1 MGWIRGAVL
10 VSLMVKAIVFGA
22 WWWVAPADAAH
33 GDEAKESAANE
44 AAQVPPALLAQ
55 SRGFRDLLEA
65 VRERGQ
71 HLDEREQALVTRE
84 SALQALEKT
93 IADELTQLEKG
104 APAGAAAPAGAPGAA
119 SGAAQAAAAPVLS
132 KIYESMK
139 PEEAAPILDRLDE
152 TTATAILG
160 RMKERQIGPIL
171 AVMNKER
178 AVAVTRALAGTAEP
192 SH

>member
-1 MGWIRGAVL
+1 TGERPQRG
-10 VSLMVKAIVFGA
+10 
-22 WWWVAPADAAH
+22 
-33 GDEAKESAANE
+33 
-44 AAQVPPALLAQ
+44 
-55 SRGFRDLLEA
+55 
-65 VRERGQ
+65 
-71 HLDEREQALVTRE
+71 
-84 SALQALEKT
+84 LEKT
-93 IADELTQLEKG
+93 SAVGLPDAERGPPAGG
-104 APAGAAAPAGAPGAA
+104 APPAGAPGAA